1 MLNVFIANIQIIFN
15 LVGRKESTT
24 GRIVLTVSILYFEKK
39 AAFDIRKWKKTINYE
54 MKIN

>member
-39 AAFDIRKWKKTINYE
+39 AAFDIRKWKKIINYE